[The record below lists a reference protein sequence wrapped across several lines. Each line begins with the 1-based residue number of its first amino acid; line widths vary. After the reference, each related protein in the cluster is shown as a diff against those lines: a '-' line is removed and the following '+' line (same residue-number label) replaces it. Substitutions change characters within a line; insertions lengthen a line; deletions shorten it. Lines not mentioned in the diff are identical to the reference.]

1 MALPI
6 ESQTLQKLHTI
17 RHGRTYNE
25 EEGGPLIPHHNN
37 TSNTYHLRIGVAS
50 QHLRKS
56 NLHQAIRWGER
67 LHLWDKIYPNS
78 SYHFFKPIPR
88 IIITTTIRSRHDLDP
103 STVSHFNFIYE
114 PSIVSIFCP
123 LFFKLIQYYPY
134 YVLLSPCKQQLQMS
148 SYLSFFLYA
157 NVFLI
162 VTVLLT
168 QYDKSQQQLQYWRR
182 WHHMTRMWHDIN
194 NNLKWATCQSGYF
207 SYFVRPAM
215 S

>member
-1 MALPI
+1 MLLIKNQFIIILNTQYITPHKFFYLNVI
-6 ESQTLQKLHTI
+6 DKLSTLTQTVTLH
-17 RHGRTYNE
+17 
-25 EEGGPLIPHHNN
+25 
-37 TSNTYHLRIGVAS
+37 S